1 LSPPPAGEIVLEVAA
16 TLSGVAPADWNALAG
31 DDPFLSH
38 AYLHALHET
47 GCATPA
53 TGWAPQYL
61 LLHRAGRLA
70 AAMPLYL
77 KSHSYGEYVFDWAW
91 ADAYARH
98 GLEYYPKLLGAV
110 PFTPVPG
117 PRLLASND
125 ADRAV
130 LARGALA
137 LARELEVSS
146 LHCLF
151 PPEAD
156 AAALVAAGG
165 LVRKGVQFHWH
176 NAGYA
181 DFEAFLAS
189 LNHDKRKKIRQER
202 RRVRETGVTFDAV
215 PGRAAT
221 DADWRYFARCYDDT
235 YRRHHSTPYLNL
247 DFFRALAAAMPD
259 NLVLFLGRR
268 GGSPVCAS
276 LVVHTATRA
285 CGRYWGSTEPLPG
298 LHFEACY
305 YQPLEYCIAHG
316 LASFEGGAQGEHKM
330 ARGLM
335 PVETRSV
342 HWLARPEFARA
353 VDEFLARERNGISD
367 YVDELQDRTPF
378 RHEDG

>member
-1 LSPPPAGEIVLEVAA
+1 LSAPPADGAVLEVAA
-16 TLSGVAPADWNALAG
+16 TLSGVSPAEWNALTS
-31 DDPFLSH
+31 DDPFLAH

-61 LLHRAGRLA
+61 LLRRAGRLTG
-70 AAMPLYL
+70 AMPLYL

-98 GLEYYPKLLGAV
+98 GHEYYPKLLGAV

-117 PRLLASND
+117 ARLLAATS
-125 ADRAV
+125 ADRTV

-137 LARELEVSS
+137 LAQELGVSS

-151 PPEAD
+151 PPEED

-165 LVRKGVQFHWH
+165 LLRKGVQFHWH

-181 DFEAFLAS
+181 DFEAFLATF
-189 LNHDKRKKIRQER
+189 NHDKRKKIRQER
-202 RRVRETGVTFDAV
+202 RRVHETGVVFDTV

-221 DADWRYFARCYDDT
+221 DADWRFFARCYDDT

-247 DFFRALAAAMPD
+247 DFFRALAAGMPD
-259 NLVLFLGRR
+259 NLVLFVGRR
-268 GGSPVCAS
+268 DRVPVCAS
-276 LVVHTATRA
+276 LIVRTATRA

-316 LASFEGGAQGEHKM
+316 LATFEGGAQGEHKM

-353 VDEFLARERNGISD
+353 VDEFLARERRGVSH
-367 YVDELQDRTPF
+367 YLDELEERSPF
-378 RHEDG
+378 RQAPG